1 MICSFGRLPSFR
13 AVFAALALPTL
24 LGACA
29 TLARRDATVAA
40 VAGEWVDVSK
50 STRADTM
57 VWVLAGNGDDELL
70 RVSPA
75 AEGARLTRRHFGRW
89 YPSARASDG
98 DETLCFVQ
106 RPGRDAPSCVD
117 FTIDTVIVRD
127 RPLRRLTLHGYAG
140 EHHTSDRRLLERV
153 PRAAPAA
160 RAEAAE
166 STASSASAGTF
177 QPRAVQPERPSV
189 ATHAGTVAPGFAEV
203 ETGFERDRST
213 DGTTLGSVPTVLKL
227 GMTRRTQLSVQLPVL
242 GGTDLRSG
250 LGDAAVGVKWRI
262 FEDDPVLQDIALLP
276 QLKLSSGGAR
286 GSGTTDVSLLLINSR
301 TIGPVGVDVN
311 AGVTRRSGDGSQA
324 PRSATMWAVAA
335 GIPVRGAMGWALE
348 GYGYPGTGGAA
359 GAPPTVAILTGPTL
373 VPRPELEL
381 DVGVII
387 PVVGSPP
394 RGIYAGFVTNVGKLP
409 RF

>member
-1 MICSFGRLPSFR
+1 M
-13 AVFAALALPTL
+13 
-24 LGACA
+24 
-29 TLARRDATVAA
+29 
-40 VAGEWVDVSK
+40 
-50 STRADTM
+50 
-57 VWVLAGNGDDELL
+57 
-70 RVSPA
+70 
-75 AEGARLTRRHFGRW
+75 
-89 YPSARASDG
+89 
-98 DETLCFVQ
+98 
-106 RPGRDAPSCVD
+106 
-117 FTIDTVIVRD
+117 
-127 RPLRRLTLHGYAG
+127 
-140 EHHTSDRRLLERV
+140 
-153 PRAAPAA
+153 
-160 RAEAAE
+160 
-166 STASSASAGTF
+166 
-177 QPRAVQPERPSV
+177 

-203 ETGFERDRST
+203 ETGFERDRSA

-250 LGDAAVGVKWRI
+250 LGDMAVGVKWRI

-276 QLKLSSGGAR
+276 QVKLSSGGAR

-311 AGVTRRSGDGSQA
+311 AGVTRRSGDGSQS

-335 GIPVRGAMGWALE
+335 GIPVRGALGWALE
-348 GYGYPGTGGAA
+348 SYGYPGTGGAA
-359 GAPPTVAILTGPTL
+359 GAAPTVAILTGPTL